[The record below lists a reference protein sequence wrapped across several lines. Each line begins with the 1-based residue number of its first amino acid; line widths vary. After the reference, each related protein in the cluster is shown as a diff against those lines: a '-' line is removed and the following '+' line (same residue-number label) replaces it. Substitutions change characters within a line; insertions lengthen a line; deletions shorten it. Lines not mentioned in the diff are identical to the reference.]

1 MVDKEMLSAIS
12 DLLEEK
18 LDAKFDQKL
27 QPLYDRMD
35 SVEEKIG
42 TMEEKIDSIEG
53 EIGTI
58 KVQISTMEEK
68 IGTIEGEV
76 GTIKGELNTVNQRLD
91 TLEQGVRHIS
101 VVQLE
106 NNVIPRLS
114 TMESCYL
121 DTYQRYQKS
130 TEKIDGMGEDIEV
143 LKHTVL
149 NHSSKLAQLS
159 V

>member
-12 DLLEEK
+12 DLLEEKLEQKLDEKLDQK

-42 TMEEKIDSIEG
+42 TMEEKIDS
-53 EIGTI
+53 
-58 KVQISTMEEK
+58 MEEK